1 MRLIASSVPVGGP
14 PMSFSDAA
22 ARLKKARADT
32 QAAIETATAQAT
44 ERPPEK
50 PVDFKELYL
59 LRARIVGVLIRD
71 ARLARG
77 RTVEACA
84 EALAIAPE
92 TLVAWELGEATPDLP
107 VLEILANYLDVPISH
122 FWSTQTLTRDGKT
135 GFFAQEEYVALRQRI
150 IGLLLR
156 KARTDAGLSLEDLAT
171 RSGLSAEQLNAYEL
185 GQQPIPL
192 VELMTLAS
200 ATNVSLRYFL
210 DEASRIGR
218 WLEQQED
225 FKRFSEMPDAMRAF
239 LSNPVNASFVE
250 LAMWL
255 RQLDVDELRGIG
267 EMVLTLTRLKTE
279 DLRSIAEG
287 ILNITY

>member
-1 MRLIASSVPVGGP
+1 
-14 PMSFSDAA
+14 MSFSDAA
-22 ARLKKARADT
+22 ARLKKARADMQT
-32 QAAIETATAQAT
+32 AVETAAAQAS

-84 EALAIAPE
+84 EALAVTPE

-107 VLEILANYLDVPISH
+107 QLELLANYLDVPVSH

-135 GFFAQEEYVALRQRI
+135 GFFAQQEYVELRQRV

-156 KARTDAGLSLEDLAT
+156 KARTDAGLSLEDLAA
-171 RSGLSAEQLNAYEL
+171 RSGLTVEQLNAYEL

-225 FKRFSEMPDAMRAF
+225 FKRFSELPDEMRAF

-267 EMVLTLTRLKTE
+267 EMILTLTRLKTE

>member
-1 MRLIASSVPVGGP
+1 
-14 PMSFSDAA
+14 MSFSDAA

-32 QAAIETATAQAT
+32 QAAIETAAAQAT

-107 VLEILANYLDVPISH
+107 QLEILANYLDVPVSH

-135 GFFAQEEYVALRQRI
+135 GFFAQQEYVELRQRV

-156 KARTDAGLSLEDLAT
+156 KARTDAGLSLEDLAA

-225 FKRFSEMPDAMRAF
+225 FKRFSEMPDEMRAF